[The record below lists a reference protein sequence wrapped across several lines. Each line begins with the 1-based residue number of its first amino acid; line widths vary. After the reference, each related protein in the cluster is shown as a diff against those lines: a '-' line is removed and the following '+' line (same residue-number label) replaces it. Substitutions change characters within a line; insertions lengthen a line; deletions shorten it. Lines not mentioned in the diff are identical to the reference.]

1 MLTLEKL
8 TNELD
13 FNQVDEIIG
22 GKEALAVANTWWDLW
37 TTAGGTSGVNDGC
50 LTRTTDYCD

>member
-13 FNQVDEIIG
+13 FNQVDEVIA
-22 GKEALAVANTWWDLW
+22 GKEANTWWDLW